1 MSVTTAPVS
10 EWCIGEAA
18 WASQAA
24 WRRGHFGLKSAPVTA
39 ISDRERKTSI

>member
-18 WASQAA
+18 WAGQAA
-24 WRRGHFGLKSAPVTA
+24 WRRGHFGLKSA